1 MKNQLPFLR
10 LGTALLYFFLL
21 AVLTTP
27 AWGVRVKDIAALRG
41 ARDNEL
47 IGFGIV
53 VGLDGT
59 GDSQES
65 LLTRKPIV
73 NALERIGISLKS
85 QDILGR
91 SIAAVWLTATL
102 PPFAKSGQRLDI
114 TAATIG
120 DAVSLRGGV
129 LIMAPLR
136 GPDRLVYALGQG
148 PIAGIPKG
156 VSRADALPA
165 EELANLPIGSRMVAS
180 VGHVHGGAIVEREIS
195 LNLNSRARLYMNLHS
210 PDFTTAFR
218 LAKLINQNLGIR
230 SARAQDAG
238 TVEVSVPDSYLGNT
252 VELVSFIENLEIT
265 PDHTAKVVLD
275 ERSGT
280 VVMGGSVRISP
291 IAISQNGLNIQV
303 KLPTLSV
310 EGTQGELSEGRRLA
324 SSVVLNET
332 RLWVSGGKDDKG
344 NYMNSSEF
352 ISLNQPPEDG
362 PKLPFTV
369 SYHCMVQVD
378 STSIYL
384 IGGWQDNKRS
394 EKTWI
399 IDAKNNFAI
408 KEGPSMNN
416 SRIYHSCATMRL
428 NNKIFIIVVGG
439 YTCKFHTEILD
450 TSLPTNKW
458 KPGK

>member
-1 MKNQLPFLR
+1 MINTSLFSR
-10 LGTALLYFFLL
+10 SGAVLLHFFLML
-21 AVLTTP
+21 VFAAPVC
-27 AWGVRVKDIAALRG
+27 AVRVKDVAALRG

-47 IGFGIV
+47 IGFSIV

-65 LLTRKPIV
+65 LLSRKPIV

-120 DAVSLRGGV
+120 DAVSLRGGI

-156 VSRADALPA
+156 VSRALALPE
-165 EELANLPIGSRMVAS
+165 EELAKLPIGSRMVAS
-180 VGHVHGGAIVEREIS
+180 VGHIIGGALVEKEIS
-195 LNLNSRARLYMNLHS
+195 LNLNSRARLFMNLHS

-218 LAKLINQNLGIR
+218 LAKLINQNLGFR

-252 VELVSFIENLEIT
+252 VELVSFIENLEIS
-265 PDHTAKVVLD
+265 PDNTAKVVLD

-280 VVMGGSVRISP
+280 VVMGGNVRISP
-291 IAISQNGLNIQV
+291 VAISQNGLNIQV
-303 KLPTLSV
+303 KLPTAKQQSE
-310 EGTQGELSEGRRLA
+310 EGALTES
-324 SSVVLNET
+324 
-332 RLWVSGGKDDKG
+332 
-344 NYMNSSEF
+344 
-352 ISLNQPPEDG
+352 
-362 PKLPFTV
+362 
-369 SYHCMVQVD
+369 
-378 STSIYL
+378 
-384 IGGWQDNKRS
+384 
-394 EKTWI
+394 
-399 IDAKNNFAI
+399 
-408 KEGPSMNN
+408 
-416 SRIYHSCATMRL
+416 
-428 NNKIFIIVVGG
+428 
-439 YTCKFHTEILD
+439 EILD
-450 TSLPTNKW
+450 ANVFMLKGGADLKDIVNGFNKIGASSRDLIEVL
-458 KPGK
+458 KAVKTAGALHAELVIR